1 MKISLKKIMFY
12 VILFLIVQAVFIFLK
27 KDLQNIRIFNTEL
40 THSRK
45 GIIVFFGLLI
55 VDLINSTIRKRKRI
69 QKQNH

>member
-27 KDLQNIRIFNTEL
+27 KDLQNIQIFNTEL
-40 THSRK
+40 TYSST
-45 GIIVFFGLLI
+45 GIIVFFGLLM
-55 VDLINSTIRKRKRI
+55 VDLINGTIRKRKRI

>member
-40 THSRK
+40 TYSSK

-55 VDLINSTIRKRKRI
+55 VDLINSTIRKRKRV

>member
-1 MKISLKKIMFY
+1 MKISVKKIMFY
-12 VILFLIVQAVFIFLK
+12 VILFLIVQAVFIVLK

-40 THSRK
+40 TYSSK

-55 VDLINSTIRKRKRI
+55 VDLINSTIRKRKRV

>member
-27 KDLQNIRIFNTEL
+27 KDLQNIQIFNTEL
-40 THSRK
+40 TYSSK
-45 GIIVFFGLLI
+45 GIIVFFGLLM
-55 VDLINSTIRKRKRI
+55 VDLINGTIRKRKRI